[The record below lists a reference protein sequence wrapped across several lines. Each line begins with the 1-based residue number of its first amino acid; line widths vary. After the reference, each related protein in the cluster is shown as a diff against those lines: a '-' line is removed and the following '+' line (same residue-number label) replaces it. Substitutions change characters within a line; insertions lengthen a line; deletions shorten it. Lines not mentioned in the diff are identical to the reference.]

1 MKFFYCFLLISMAS
15 TQTTVLTSTYGTV
28 PYTMF
33 TPVNEEGVT
42 EEPDYAGFIS
52 GGVEAIPNQ
61 FPWVVRMLVARSS
74 VSIGCCGGSI
84 LDKRWIITAGHCCDE
99 FKDQPERYS
108 FRIGAHKDPSCDTI
122 KRCS

>member
-1 MKFFYCFLLISMAS
+1 
-15 TQTTVLTSTYGTV
+15 
-28 PYTMF
+28 MF

-74 VSIGCCGGSI
+74 DNDFQFMSH
-84 LDKRWIITAGHCCDE
+84 DKINNN
-99 FKDQPERYS
+99 KS
-108 FRIGAHKDPSCDTI
+108 
-122 KRCS
+122 